1 MRECEKKEPGGWG
14 SANKWQRGQ
23 APPKTNTE
31 PQGRRWVLN
40 PFERLYGQVVFT
52 FVAFINYLKW
62 QSASSASLD
71 ECVR

>member
-31 PQGRRWVLN
+31 PQGN
-40 PFERLYGQVVFT
+40 
-52 FVAFINYLKW
+52 VAIRPPPGTPGIVSVCLFFAN
-62 QSASSASLD
+62 
-71 ECVR
+71 